1 MPIFVCRYFSSVLSL
16 SFLWLEFWCPLSGAP
31 TKNSIPTFWA
41 DLLLE
46 GDIVVSVTR
55 TKHFSSNFSPIT
67 LIKFNLKLT
76 KMLFYVVILA
86 LFKITVI
93 RRLHRHRLLQ
103 FVIQGT
109 YEIILE
115 WQIFPQI
122 TFKFTT

>member
-1 MPIFVCRYFSSVLSL
+1 M
-16 SFLWLEFWCPLSGAP
+16 EPLH
-31 TKNSIPTFWA
+31 KNSIPTFWA